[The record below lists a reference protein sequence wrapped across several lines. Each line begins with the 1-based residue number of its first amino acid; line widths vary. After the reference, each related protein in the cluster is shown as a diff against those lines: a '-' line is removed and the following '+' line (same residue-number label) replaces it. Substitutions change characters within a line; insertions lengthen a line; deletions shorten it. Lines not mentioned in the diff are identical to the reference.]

1 LFAGFLS
8 DYDPS
13 LVFIVTYETRRRT
26 SYLKL
31 LKIDAKKDVRDE
43 RRHTLKEDQDKKELI
58 EKVRNNL
65 ITSGVGTQIT
75 KQLSQENTEVKIDTE
90 KQRLRINKFGMQ
102 PIAIK
107 ASEEIQVLNKSTLQM
122 ATEGN

>member
-1 LFAGFLS
+1 MFAGFLS